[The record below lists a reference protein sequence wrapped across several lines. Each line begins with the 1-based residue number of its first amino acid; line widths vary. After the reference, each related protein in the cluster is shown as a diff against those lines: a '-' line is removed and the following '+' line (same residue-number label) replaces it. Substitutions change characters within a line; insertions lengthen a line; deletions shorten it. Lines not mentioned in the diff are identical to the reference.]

1 MSSLDELG
9 IKAVVLAF
17 MSKGEIQIST
27 QDANASSFVTKV
39 NNNLYKIIA
48 RVFGIS
54 LPATGS
60 NSWMMPPFFQTLDES
75 ASIDDFVEE

>member
-39 NNNLYKIIA
+39 NNNLYKIITVNQGKK
-48 RVFGIS
+48 RTYRFVFTFKIR
-54 LPATGS
+54 
-60 NSWMMPPFFQTLDES
+60 
-75 ASIDDFVEE
+75 